1 MLNKKLLLLLLITV
15 VPILSLYSFDP
26 ESSLNRVTFVNKTDA
41 DIWYVFLS
49 PGDSGEWGFD
59 ILGSS
64 RVLEAKSSL
73 SFYVS
78 YPEYENFFNV
88 MAIDENDNTFILFDE
103 LFSDD
108 DDEVRIV
115 ITEGALDEDSPSMEF
130 IEVEFEN
137 QTDYEMMY
145 VFVSPIDS
153 SLWGIDMMD
162 DEQTLGSYETLSLL
176 APYADEGVSYDVMA
190 VDEDNDE
197 YTFQLN
203 VHVDYTDSD
212 DVIRIPIE
220 YGDLSN

>member
-1 MLNKKLLLLLLITV
+1 MRKMRSLVILILV
-15 VPILSLYSFDP
+15 CLPLSGLFSFEPDY
-26 ESSLNRVTFVNKTDA
+26 LNRVTFVNKTGA

-59 ILGSS
+59 ILGSE

-73 SFYVS
+73 SFYVL
-78 YPEYENFFNV
+78 YPDSENNFDI
-88 MAIDENDNTFILFDE
+88 MAIDEDGNTFILYDE

-108 DDEVRIV
+108 SEIRIV
-115 ITEGALDEDSPSMEF
+115 ITESALDDENPEMGF
-130 IEVEFEN
+130 VEVEFEN

-145 VFVSPIDS
+145 VFVSPSDS
-153 SLWGIDMMD
+153 NMWGVDMMD

-176 APYADEGVSYDVMA
+176 APSGEETISYDVMA

-197 YTFQLN
+197 YTFTLN
-203 VHVDYTDSD
+203 VHSDYADSE

-220 YGDLSN
+220 YGDLSD